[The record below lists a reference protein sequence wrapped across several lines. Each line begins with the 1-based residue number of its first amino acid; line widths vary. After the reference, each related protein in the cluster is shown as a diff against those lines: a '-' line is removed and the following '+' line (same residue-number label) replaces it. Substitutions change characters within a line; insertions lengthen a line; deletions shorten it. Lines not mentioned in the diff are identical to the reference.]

1 MTMRDE
7 PIRVA
12 QIIGKLASGGVEAVV
27 NNYWCGMD
35 HEAFRFDYYID
46 EDSVCEPSREML
58 DSGAVYRT
66 IPSSRHPAARV
77 KALTALLKQY
87 PPQIVHSHMN
97 SLNVFSLYAARRA
110 GIPVRISHSH
120 STSDRR
126 EVLRT
131 AVKGVLRRT
140 GGWFATD
147 RMACGDRAARWLF
160 GDRAVDAGEVF
171 ILPNAIDVEKYRFSP
186 EARGRV
192 RQELGLE
199 DAFVVGHV
207 GRFATV
213 KNHAFLIR
221 AFAALKTK
229 RADAALLLAGD
240 GELRPEAE
248 KLARDLGV
256 GDSVIFTGNRED
268 AADLY
273 SAMDVFALPSL
284 YEGFPVVGTEA
295 QANGL
300 PCLFSDHISREL
312 EGDIRFLPLRETEW
326 AEAFRETDRVPEGKR
341 AGAADRLKGSRLD
354 RKVSASLLEA
364 YYKKKAD
371 RPRFGGRA

>member
-46 EDSVCEPSREML
+46 EDSVCEPAREML

-229 RADAALLLAGD
+229 RA
-240 GELRPEAE
+240 
-248 KLARDLGV
+248 V
-256 GDSVIFTGNRED
+256 TGNRED

-326 AEAFRETDRVPEGKR
+326 AEALRETDRVPEGKR